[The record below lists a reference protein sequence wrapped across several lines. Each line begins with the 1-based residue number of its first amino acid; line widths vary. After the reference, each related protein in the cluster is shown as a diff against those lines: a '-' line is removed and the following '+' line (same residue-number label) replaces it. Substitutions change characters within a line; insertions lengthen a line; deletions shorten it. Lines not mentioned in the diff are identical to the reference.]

1 MDLYS
6 VKENVNI
13 APVNHNVYNN
23 VSYDAKTENVQIAD
37 SVVMRPEKA
46 PLPDTTKT
54 VLKDEK
60 KYGTSGEEDKYNS
73 VMTEKAVENANQRV
87 RGMKTTAK
95 FKYDDKIGRVTIT
108 IQDADSKEII
118 KEIPAEEMR
127 KVIEHLHTMRGL
139 LMDEGV

>member
-46 PLPDTTKT
+46 PLLDTTKT

-95 FKYDDKIGRVTIT
+95 FKYDDEIGRVTIT

>member
-1 MDLYS
+1 MIY
-6 VKENVNI
+6 
-13 APVNHNVYNN
+13 Y
-23 VSYDAKTENVQIAD
+23 
-37 SVVMRPEKA
+37 
-46 PLPDTTKT
+46 

-95 FKYDDKIGRVTIT
+95 SKYDDKIGRVTIT

>member
-37 SVVMRPEKA
+37 CVVMRPEKA
-46 PLPDTTKT
+46 PLSDTTKT

-95 FKYDDKIGRVTIT
+95 FKYDDEIGRVTIT

-118 KEIPAEEMR
+118 KEIPAEEMH